1 MAPSIEKLESPKRL
15 AELDPA
21 NTLKKAGLKTPMTV
35 LDIGAG
41 TGVFAI
47 PAASLTTGCVYAVDL
62 NADML
67 AVLRE
72 KVTSANVENI
82 AILHCD
88 AAHIPL
94 EAETIDMVV
103 LVTVLHEIEN
113 PADFVG
119 DLRTYLKDD
128 GRVMVVEFVDRPTPM
143 GPSVDERIGSSALQA
158 LFEEKGYALDKS
170 FSLGE
175 NLYTSVFTL
184 PKKSKLLD
192 IARVGEYIKGVQGAR
207 GACPATCDAPPPA

>member
-1 MAPSIEKLESPKRL
+1 MATRIEKMESPKRL
-15 AELDPA
+15 AELDPI

-47 PAASLTTGCVYAVDL
+47 PAASITSGCVYAVDL
-62 NADML
+62 SADML

-72 KVTSANVENI
+72 KVTSANVDNI
-82 AILHCD
+82 AILQCD
-88 AAHIPL
+88 AAHMPL

-113 PADFVG
+113 PTDFLG

-128 GRVMVVEFVDRPTPM
+128 GRVLVVEFIDRPTPM
-143 GPSVDERIGSSALQA
+143 GPPLGERIGSSALQT

-170 FSLGE
+170 FLLGE
-175 NLYTSVFTL
+175 NLYASVFTL

-207 GACPATCDAPPPA
+207 GACPATCDSVPPA